1 MLLSFSNSC
10 LPLFC
15 SKELAKT
22 DNGIYELSF
31 GNTHKRCRLQINI
44 FRPSAALQVAS
55 APQFSG
61 FKAWM
66 GLHTAPST
74 SVFFSSHCFVWEL
87 LCYRQTTTKQRLA
100 GGLHQHPLLVPGRKD
115 YISLESS
122 ELSSAETTTRAASS
136 KYPFGPPNEWR
147 DPWCP
152 TQHVHVTS
160 PSAMHGV
167 DSDATRFT

>member
-1 MLLSFSNSC
+1 MLLSFSNSS

-31 GNTHKRCRLQINI
+31 GNTHKRCRLQINQ

-74 SVFFSSHCFVWEL
+74 SVFFSSYCFVWEL

-100 GGLHQHPLLVPGRKD
+100 GGLHQHPLLVGQEGLHQPGILGTLIGGD
-115 YISLESS
+115 HD
-122 ELSSAETTTRAASS
+122 TGS
-136 KYPFGPPNEWR
+136 KQQVSIW
-147 DPWCP
+147 
-152 TQHVHVTS
+152 T
-160 PSAMHGV
+160 AK
-167 DSDATRFT
+167 